1 MVSLNDLKF
10 NMDDL
15 LGSLDKKMQA
25 SVEYYRSEL
34 SQIRTG
40 KATPALVDNII
51 VEAYGGTAKL
61 KIMELATI
69 STEGPTTLIITPY
82 DNATLP
88 EIQKAITASPLGLS
102 SSVQGP
108 LIRVS
113 IPPLSEEQRRSYV
126 KLVGQKVE
134 AAKEQLRVSRDDARR
149 LVKANFEA
157 KTLTEDDRHNMEKNI
172 DESVKKYTDGLE
184 TMKQKKQEEIMNL

>member
-1 MVSLNDLKF
+1 
-10 NMDDL
+10 MDDL